1 MAAGNVQ
8 YILIAD
14 DNPDITDVLSNYVKK
29 EGFEPLVAGD
39 GDAHVRRLLPQHI
52 FQVAERL
59 RAVMLRLTHAQH
71 IQIRSIENEY
81 MH

>member
-1 MAAGNVQ
+1 MAASNVQ

-39 GDAHVRRLLPQHI
+39 GDEALAK
-52 FQVAERL
+52 F
-59 RAVMLRLTHAQH
+59 
-71 IQIRSIENEY
+71 NEY
-81 MH
+81 QPVVV

>member
-1 MAAGNVQ
+1 MGNGNVQ

-39 GDAHVRRLLPQHI
+39 GDEALEKFKEYQPVVVLLD
-52 FQVAERL
+52 
-59 RAVMLRLTHAQH
+59 VMMPKRDGY
-71 IQIRSIENEY
+71 EV
-81 MH
+81 